1 MLSVIGGSIPWD
13 AYEFIIP
20 SLQMKFEREVLT
32 NYEAHNYFTTVDLA
46 LLMEDAYL
54 LPCMDEKFQLH
65 METLRP
71 LHVYEYE
78 QEEDEMKEEWRDAL
92 MEDIGMVLHHHQY
105 FHGDPFDTELF
116 HIPIRS
122 VW

>member
-1 MLSVIGGSIPWD
+1 MLSVIGGSIPWKAFD
-13 AYEFIIP
+13 LIIP
-20 SLQMKFEREVLT
+20 ELQLKFEREVLA
-32 NYEAHNYFTTVDLA
+32 NYEAHNCMTTIDLA

-54 LPCMDEKFQLH
+54 LPCMDGDFQLH

-78 QEEDEMKEEWRDAL
+78 QEEDQMKETWRPYLMDDIAL
-92 MEDIGMVLHHHQY
+92 VLFRHQY
-105 FHGDPFDTELF
+105 FYCDDSLSSYV
-116 HIPIRS
+116 HIPMKT